1 MVWRR
6 ASRHADGTGPL
17 ATALRGRL
25 GGSGLGGSRF
35 EAQGEIDLRGH

>member
-25 GGSGLGGSRF
+25 GGSRF